1 MNNNSLATLIHY
13 FISIHLVLL
22 NIMKRITNLHK
33 NAETLW
39 SCSCPFPVITQSKRF
54 INSSTRGISEHVIC
68 VQHHY
73 ISVQNPNRSW
83 KTTHQLKIS
92 LPLWTCVYIS
102 ELTGD
107 QQPHSCTDPRDQTQR
122 GSKHTSAGPRFT
134 ASKLGYQE
142 TSSTF
147 LSVKH
152 ANTHKNT
159 CISPSRLAGGRYG
172 NDGRKTRVG
181 LWVQNWEIFWV
192 WSMNAVFIWCT
203 SMHNERLGPRKIKQ
217 SWYKWFKSSPQTS
230 FVSCC

>member
-1 MNNNSLATLIHY
+1 M
-13 FISIHLVLL
+13 L
-22 NIMKRITNLHK
+22 NVMKRITNLHK

-73 ISVQNPNRSW
+73 TSVQNPNHSW
-83 KTTHQLKIS
+83 KTPHQLKIS

-142 TSSTF
+142 TPSTF

-152 ANTHKNT
+152 ANTLTRKH
-159 CISPSRLAGGRYG
+159 ILVRLVWREAVMAMMVE
-172 NDGRKTRVG
+172 KQG
-181 LWVQNWEIFWV
+181 LDCGFKFRNILGFEYECHIY
-192 WSMNAVFIWCT
+192 M
-203 SMHNERLGPRKIKQ
+203 MHNERLGPRKIKQ
-217 SWYKWFKSSPQTS
+217 SWYKLFKSSPQT
-230 FVSCC
+230 

>member
-1 MNNNSLATLIHY
+1 MHW
-13 FISIHLVLL
+13 
-22 NIMKRITNLHK
+22 ITNLHK
-33 NAETLW
+33 NADRLW

-73 ISVQNPNRSW
+73 TSVQNPNSSW
-83 KTTHQLKIS
+83 KTTQQLKIS

-107 QQPHSCTDPRDQTQR
+107 LQLHSCTDPRDQTQR

-142 TSSTF
+142 TRF
-147 LSVKH
+147 GLVNIPERDARKH
-152 ANTHKNT
+152 SHKKKY
-159 CISPSRLAGGRYG
+159 ISPSRLAGGCYG

-181 LWVQNWEIFWV
+181 LWVKNGEYFGSRV
-192 WSMNAVFIWCT
+192 WMWPSNPQPYLYDALLCT
-203 SMHNERLGPRKIKQ
+203 MRD
-217 SWYKWFKSSPQTS
+217 
-230 FVSCC
+230 